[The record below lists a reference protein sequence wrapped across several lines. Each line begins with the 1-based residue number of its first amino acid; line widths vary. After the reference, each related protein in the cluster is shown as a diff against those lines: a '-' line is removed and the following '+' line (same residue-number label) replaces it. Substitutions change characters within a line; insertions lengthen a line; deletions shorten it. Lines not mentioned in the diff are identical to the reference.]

1 MTRLRVSRRTLA
13 LLAALLPLLGL
24 FIYVVLRSGPL
35 APIAVVAGTVQTRS
49 ISPALFGIGNVE
61 ARYVYRIGPTIAGRV
76 KRLDVEVGDQVHAG
90 QLLGEMEPVDL
101 DDRVRVQEAVIR
113 RADAALREAVARQT
127 YARAQAQR
135 YQSLLVTHAVSQE
148 AAAARKQEQQ
158 IADAGVAGA
167 RQELARARAD
177 NEAVLAQR
185 DNLRLLAPVDGLVAA
200 RDVEPGTTVVA
211 GQAVIELIDPQSLW
225 INARFDQT
233 SAAGLA
239 AGLPAEIRL
248 RSRRDDVLAGAV
260 LRVEP
265 LADAVTEEI
274 LAKISFESQS
284 AQLPPIGELAEVN
297 LTLPALAPTTVIP
310 AAAVQRV
317 DGNIGVWLI
326 EGNDLEFR
334 AIRLGMRDLDG
345 NAQVLEGLQA
355 GQRILIYSEKAVSAH
370 SRIHVVERIAGVA
383 K

>member
-1 MTRLRVSRRTLA
+1 MKRLRMSRRSLTLI
-13 LLAALLPLLGL
+13 AALLPLLIL

-35 APIAVVAGTVQTRS
+35 APIAVVEGTVETRA

-61 ARYVYRIGPTIAGRV
+61 ARYVYRIGPTMAGRV

-113 RADAALREAVARQT
+113 RADAAVREAVARQT
-127 YARAQAQR
+127 YARAQATR
-135 YQSLLVTHAVSQE
+135 YRSLLVTHAVSQE
-148 AAAARKQEQQ
+148 AAAAREQEQQ
-158 IADAGVAGA
+158 IADAGVGGA

-200 RDVEPGTTVVA
+200 RDIEPGTTVVA
-211 GQAVIELIDPQSLW
+211 GQAVIELIDPTSLW
-225 INARFDQT
+225 INARFDQI
-233 SAAGLA
+233 SAAGLVS
-239 AGLPAEIRL
+239 GLTAEIRL
-248 RSRRDDVLAGAV
+248 RSRRDDALTGAV

-265 LADAVTEEI
+265 LADAVTEET
-274 LAKISFESQS
+274 LAKISFQLPVG
-284 AQLPPIGELAEVN
+284 QLPPVGELAEVS
-297 LTLPALAPTTVIP
+297 LTLPAVTPTPVIP
-310 AAAVQRV
+310 AAAIQRV
-317 DGNIGVWLI
+317 GGQIGVWLI

-334 AIRLGMRDLDG
+334 ALRLGIRDLDG
-345 NAQVLEGLQA
+345 NTQVLEGLQA
-355 GQRILIYSEKAVSAH
+355 GQRILIYSEKAVSAR
-370 SRIHVVERIAGVA
+370 SRIHLVERIAGVA